1 MLVQPCRCFIH
12 NGFRRI
18 LNATDGLLHGGP
30 ENSIGCLGDF
40 RFSIFDPVG
49 LDLLSVKA
57 EQPSLR
63 SFTKSS
69 TPISERCYDG
79 QRFYRQGIIPRQA
92 VDTMGAGDSLIA
104 GFLHGYLEGLDLPA
118 CMTAG
123 AQCSAVTLSY
133 EGAW

>member
-1 MLVQPCRCFIH
+1 M
-12 NGFRRI
+12 
-18 LNATDGLLHGGP
+18 
-30 ENSIGCLGDF
+30 
-40 RFSIFDPVG
+40 
-49 LDLLSVKA
+49 
-57 EQPSLR
+57 LR

-69 TPISERCYDG
+69 TPISERRYDG
-79 QRFYRQGIIPRQA
+79 QRFYRQGIIPCQV